1 MQRLRNSKGSPRHFR
16 SSALLL
22 THWERSSKSSWRR
35 CARAAYVVSCV
46 YIDPRSLGMETSM
59 SDDRIK
65 ELFKAAILEVLQE
78 HRDLLRDALA
88 EAIEDL
94 ALARAI
100 EDGEGTETVTR
111 DEV

>member
-1 MQRLRNSKGSPRHFR
+1 
-16 SSALLL
+16 
-22 THWERSSKSSWRR
+22 
-35 CARAAYVVSCV
+35 
-46 YIDPRSLGMETSM
+46 METSM

-78 HRDLLRDALA
+78 RRDLLRDALA

-111 DEV
+111 DEVFTLLEA

>member
-1 MQRLRNSKGSPRHFR
+1 
-16 SSALLL
+16 
-22 THWERSSKSSWRR
+22 
-35 CARAAYVVSCV
+35 
-46 YIDPRSLGMETSM
+46 METSM
-59 SDDRIK
+59 SDERIK

-78 HRDLLRDALA
+78 RRDFLRDALA

-111 DEV
+111 DEVFTLLEA

>member
-1 MQRLRNSKGSPRHFR
+1 M
-16 SSALLL
+16 
-22 THWERSSKSSWRR
+22 
-35 CARAAYVVSCV
+35 VSC
-46 YIDPRSLGMETSM
+46 IQLDPRSPGVETSM

-65 ELFKAAILEVLQE
+65 ELFKSAILEVLE
-78 HRDLLRDALA
+78 ERSDLLREALA

-111 DEV
+111 DEVFTLLEA